1 MVKRLLL
8 YFWAISIPLFF
19 GLNAWQAARYYRLAE
34 EVRRLEKVQQDKI
47 EQNKR
52 LVAGIAVLSSSER
65 IAKIARDE
73 LLLQKKDPSE
83 IMQIHIGKRMNQD
96 G

>member
-1 MVKRLLL
+1 MLKRLLL
-8 YFWAISIPLFF
+8 YFWVISIPLFL
-19 GLNAWQAARYYRLAE
+19 GLNAWQAARYYQLAE
-34 EVRRLEKVQQDKI
+34 EVRRLEKVQQDQI

-52 LVAGIAVLSSSER
+52 IVAGIAVLSGSER

-83 IMQIHIGKRMNQD
+83 IMQIHIGKRTNQD